1 MYLVYF
7 VITLNIRKKNML
19 KLAIFGSGSG
29 TNCQAIIDAVEAGTL
44 NAEIRCVLADKEDA
58 YILERARTHNIP
70 AIYIDCAPF
79 KTKLDGE
86 AELFVLR
93 TLKEH
98 DVNFIALAGF
108 MRIVKDGLLKAYEG
122 RMINI
127 HPSLLP
133 SFPGLDGG
141 KQAFE
146 YGVKFTGCTVH
157 FVDAGVD
164 TGAIINQ
171 KIISIDDE
179 DTLDTMMEKLHAQEH
194 IAYPEAL
201 QWIAEGKIQRN
212 GRRIKIT

>member
-1 MYLVYF
+1 
-7 VITLNIRKKNML
+7 ML

-29 TNCQAIIDAVEAGTL
+29 TNCQAIIDAIDAGTL
-44 NAEIRCVLADKEDA
+44 DAEIRCILSDVEDA
-58 YILERARTHNIP
+58 PILERARKHSIP
-70 AIYIDCAPF
+70 AIYFDCAPF

-86 AELFVLR
+86 AEQNVLR
-93 TLKEH
+93 MLEEH

-108 MRIVKDGLLKAYEG
+108 MRIVKDGLLKAYAG
-122 RMINI
+122 RIINI

-141 KQAFE
+141 KQAFD

-171 KIISIDDE
+171 KVIAIDND
-179 DTLDTMMEKLHAQEH
+179 DTLDTMMKKLHAQEH

-201 QWIAEGKIQRN
+201 QWIAEGRIQLN
-212 GRRIKIT
+212 GRRITLK

>member
-1 MYLVYF
+1 
-7 VITLNIRKKNML
+7 ML

-29 TNCQAIIDAVEAGTL
+29 TNCQAIIDAIEAGTL
-44 NAEIRCVLADKEDA
+44 NAQIQCVLSDHEDA
-58 YILERARTHNIP
+58 TILDRARKHDIP
-70 AIYIDCAPF
+70 AIWFDCAPF

-86 AELFVLR
+86 AEQKVLKI
-93 TLKEH
+93 LKEH

-108 MRIVKDGLLKAYEG
+108 MRIVKDGLLNAYAG
-122 RMINI
+122 RMVNI

-141 KQAFE
+141 KQAFD

-164 TGAIINQ
+164 TGAIITQ
-171 KIISIDDE
+171 KCVAIEDS
-179 DTLDTMMEKLHAQEH
+179 DTLDSLMTKIHEQEH

-201 QWIAEGKIQRN
+201 QWIAEGRIQLN
-212 GRRIKIT
+212 GRRITLK

>member
-1 MYLVYF
+1 
-7 VITLNIRKKNML
+7 ML

-44 NAEIRCVLADKEDA
+44 NAEIKCILADAEDA
-58 YILERARTHNIP
+58 YILERARKHNIP
-70 AIYIDCAPF
+70 AIYFDCAPF

-86 AELFVLR
+86 GEQKVLKI
-93 TLKEH
+93 LEEH

-108 MRIVKDGLLKAYEG
+108 MRIVKDGLLNAYEG

-141 KQAFE
+141 KQAFD
-146 YGVKFTGCTVH
+146 YGVKYTGCTVH

-164 TGAIINQ
+164 TGAIITQ
-171 KIISIDDE
+171 RFISIEND
-179 DTLDTMMEKLHAQEH
+179 DTLDSMMEKLHAQEH
-194 IAYPEAL
+194 LAYPEAL
-201 QWIAEGKIQRN
+201 QWIAEGRIQRN
-212 GRRIKIT
+212 GRRITLQ

>member
-1 MYLVYF
+1 
-7 VITLNIRKKNML
+7 ML

-29 TNCQAIIDAVEAGTL
+29 TNAQAIIDAVEAGRL
-44 NAEIRCVLADKEDA
+44 DVQIQCILSDVEDA
-58 YILERARTHNIP
+58 TILERARKHHIP
-70 AIYIDCAPF
+70 AIYFDCAPF

-86 AELFVLR
+86 AEQKVLQ
-93 TLKEH
+93 TLEDH
-98 DVNFIALAGF
+98 EVNFIALAGF
-108 MRIVKDGLLKAYEG
+108 MRIVKEGLLNAYQG
-122 RMINI
+122 RIINI

-141 KQAFE
+141 KQAFD

-171 KIISIDDE
+171 KCIKIE
-179 DTLDTMMEKLHAQEH
+179 DTDTLESMMKKLHVQEH

-201 QWIAEGKIQRN
+201 QWIANEQIKLED
-212 GRRIKIT
+212 RRITLK

>member
-1 MYLVYF
+1 
-7 VITLNIRKKNML
+7 ML

-29 TNCQAIIDAVEAGTL
+29 TNCQAIIDAIEAGTL
-44 NAEIRCVLADKEDA
+44 NAEIKCVLADKEDA
-58 YILERARTHNIP
+58 YILERARKHNIP
-70 AIYIDCAPF
+70 AIYFDCAHF

-86 AELFVLR
+86 AEQKVLQI
-93 TLKEH
+93 LEDH
-98 DVNFIALAGF
+98 DVNFVALAGF
-108 MRIVKDGLLKAYEG
+108 MRIVKDGLLNAFTG

-141 KQAFE
+141 KQAFD

-171 KIISIDDE
+171 KIISIDND
-179 DTLDTMMEKLHAQEH
+179 DSLDSMMEKLHAQEH

-201 QWIAEGKIQRN
+201 QWIAEGRIQLN
-212 GRRIKIT
+212 GRRITLQ

>member
-1 MYLVYF
+1 
-7 VITLNIRKKNML
+7 ML

-44 NAEIRCVLADKEDA
+44 HAEIKCILADKEDA
-58 YILERARTHNIP
+58 FILERARKHNIP
-70 AIYIDCAPF
+70 AIYFDCAPF

-86 AELFVLR
+86 AERNVLNI
-93 TLKEH
+93 LEEH
-98 DVNFIALAGF
+98 EVNFIALAGF
-108 MRIVKDGLLKAYEG
+108 MRIVKNGLLKAYEG

-141 KQAFE
+141 KQAFN
-146 YGVKFTGCTVH
+146 YGVKYTGCTVH

-164 TGAIINQ
+164 SGAIINQ
-171 KIISIDDE
+171 KMITIEDS
-179 DTLDTMMEKLHAQEH
+179 DTLESMMEKLHAQEH

-201 QWIAEGKIQRN
+201 QWIAEGKIKRD
-212 GRRIKIT
+212 GRRITIK

>member
-1 MYLVYF
+1 
-7 VITLNIRKKNML
+7 ML

-44 NAEIRCVLADKEDA
+44 NAEIKCVLSDVEDA
-58 YILERARTHNIP
+58 YILERARQHSIP
-70 AIYIDCAPF
+70 AIHFDCAPF
-79 KTKLDGE
+79 KSKLDGE
-86 AELFVLR
+86 AEQSVLNI
-93 TLKEH
+93 LAEH

-108 MRIVKDGLLKAYEG
+108 MRIVKDGLLNAYAG
-122 RMINI
+122 RIINI

-141 KQAFE
+141 KQAFD

-171 KIISIDDE
+171 KCVTIEDS
-179 DTLDTMMEKLHAQEH
+179 DTLDSLMKKIHEQEH
-194 IAYPEAL
+194 IAYLEAL
-201 QWIAEGKIQRN
+201 QWITEERIKLE
-212 GRRIKIT
+212 GRRITLK

>member
-1 MYLVYF
+1 
-7 VITLNIRKKNML
+7 ML

-29 TNCQAIIDAVEAGTL
+29 TNCQAIIDAVEAGAL
-44 NAEIRCVLADKEDA
+44 DAEIRCILSDVKDSI
-58 YILERARTHNIP
+58 ILERARRHGIP
-70 AIYIDCAPF
+70 AVWIDCAPF

-86 AELFVLR
+86 AEQHVLKI
-93 TLKEH
+93 LEEH
-98 DVNFIALAGF
+98 GVDFIALAGF
-108 MRIVKDGLLKAYEG
+108 MRIIKDGLLNAYAG

-133 SFPGLDGG
+133 SFPGLEGG

-171 KIISIDDE
+171 KIIAIEND
-179 DTLDTMMEKLHAQEH
+179 DTLETMMEKLHAQEH
-194 IAYPEAL
+194 IANPEAL
-201 QWIAEGKIQRN
+201 QWIAEGRITFD
-212 GRRIKIT
+212 GRRIILK

>member
-1 MYLVYF
+1 
-7 VITLNIRKKNML
+7 ML

-44 NAEIRCVLADKEDA
+44 DAEIKCVLADAEDA
-58 YILERARTHNIP
+58 YILERARKHNIP
-70 AIYIDCAPF
+70 AIFFDCAPF

-86 AELFVLR
+86 AEQRVLNV
-93 TLKEH
+93 LEEH
-98 DVNFIALAGF
+98 DVNFIVLAGF

-141 KQAFE
+141 KQAFD

-171 KIISIDDE
+171 KIISIDDG
-179 DTLDTMMEKLHAQEH
+179 DTLDSMMEKLHAQEH
-194 IAYPEAL
+194 IAYTEAL

-212 GRRIKIT
+212 GRRITLK

>member
-1 MYLVYF
+1 
-7 VITLNIRKKNML
+7 ML

-29 TNCQAIIDAVEAGTL
+29 TNAQAIIDAVEAGRL
-44 NAEIRCVLADKEDA
+44 DAEIRCILSDVEDA
-58 YILERARTHNIP
+58 TILERARKHHIP
-70 AIYIDCAPF
+70 AIHFDCAPF

-86 AELFVLR
+86 AEQKVLQI
-93 TLKEH
+93 LEDH
-98 DVNFIALAGF
+98 GVDFIALAGF
-108 MRIVKDGLLKAYEG
+108 MRIVKDGLLNEYAG
-122 RMINI
+122 RIINI

-171 KIISIDDE
+171 KCIGIE
-179 DTLDTMMEKLHAQEH
+179 DTDTLESMMEKLHAQEH

-201 QWIAEGKIQRN
+201 QWIAEGRIKRE
-212 GRRIKIT
+212 GRRIKVK

>member
-1 MYLVYF
+1 
-7 VITLNIRKKNML
+7 ML

-29 TNCQAIIDAVEAGTL
+29 TNCQAIIDAIEAGTL
-44 NAEIRCVLADKEDA
+44 DAEIKCVLADREDA
-58 YILERARTHNIP
+58 YILERARKHNIP
-70 AIYIDCAPF
+70 AIYFDCAPF

-86 AELFVLR
+86 AEQNVLR
-93 TLKEH
+93 ILENH

-108 MRIVKDGLLKAYEG
+108 MRIVKDGLLNAFAG
-122 RMINI
+122 RMVNI

-141 KQAFE
+141 KQAFD

-164 TGAIINQ
+164 TGAVINQ
-171 KIISIDDE
+171 KIIAIEND
-179 DTLDTMMEKLHAQEH
+179 DTLETMMDKLHAQEH

-201 QWIAEGKIQRN
+201 QWIAQGRIN
-212 GRRIKIT
+212 FDGRRITLK

>member
-1 MYLVYF
+1 
-7 VITLNIRKKNML
+7 ML
-19 KLAIFGSGSG
+19 KLAIIGSGSG

-44 NAEIRCVLADKEDA
+44 DAEIKCVLSDVADA
-58 YILERARTHNIP
+58 TILERARQHGIP
-70 AIYIDCAPF
+70 AIWFDCAPF

-86 AELFVLR
+86 AEQKVLQI
-93 TLKEH
+93 LEQH

-108 MRIVKDGLLKAYEG
+108 MRIVKNGLLNAYSG
-122 RMINI
+122 RIINI

-141 KQAFE
+141 KQAFD

-164 TGAIINQ
+164 SGAIINQ
-171 KIISIDDE
+171 KYVAIEDS
-179 DTLDTMMEKLHAQEH
+179 DTLESLMKKIHAQEH

-201 QWIAEGKIQRN
+201 QWIAEDRMHFA
-212 GRRIKIT
+212 GRRVTLN

>member
-1 MYLVYF
+1 
-7 VITLNIRKKNML
+7 ML

-29 TNCQAIIDAVEAGTL
+29 TNCQAIIDAIEAGTL
-44 NAEIRCVLADKEDA
+44 DARIQCILSDVEDA
-58 YILERARTHNIP
+58 YILERARKHGIP
-70 AIYIDCAPF
+70 AIWFDCAPF
-79 KTKLDGE
+79 KSKLDGDAE
-86 AELFVLR
+86 AKVLEI
-93 TLKEH
+93 LADH

-133 SFPGLDGG
+133 SFPGLNGG
-141 KQAFE
+141 KQAFD
-146 YGVKFTGCTVH
+146 YGVKYTGCTVH

-171 KIISIDDE
+171 KMIAIDDD
-179 DTLDTMMEKLHAQEH
+179 DTLDSMMEKLHAQEH

-201 QWIAEGKIQRN
+201 RWIAENRIRRN
-212 GRRIKIT
+212 GRRITIE

>member
-1 MYLVYF
+1 
-7 VITLNIRKKNML
+7 ML

-29 TNCQAIIDAVEAGTL
+29 TNCQAIIDAIEAGTL
-44 NAEIRCVLADKEDA
+44 EAEIKCVLADSEDA
-58 YILERARTHNIP
+58 FILERARKHNIP
-70 AIYIDCAPF
+70 AIYFDCAPF

-86 AELFVLR
+86 AEQNVLR
-93 TLKEH
+93 ILEAH
-98 DVNFIALAGF
+98 GVNFIALAGF

-141 KQAFE
+141 KQAFD

-171 KIISIDDE
+171 KCIAIEND
-179 DTLDTMMEKLHAQEH
+179 DTLETMMAKLHAQEH

-201 QWIAEGKIQRN
+201 QWIAEGRIQLN
-212 GRRIKIT
+212 GRRITLT

>member
-1 MYLVYF
+1 
-7 VITLNIRKKNML
+7 ML

-29 TNCQAIIDAVEAGTL
+29 TNCQAIIDAIEAGTL
-44 NAEIRCVLADKEDA
+44 DAEIRCVLADKEDA
-58 YILERARTHNIP
+58 YILERARKHNIP
-70 AIYIDCAPF
+70 AIYFDCAPF

-86 AELFVLR
+86 AEQKVLQ
-93 TLKEH
+93 TLEVH

-108 MRIVKDGLLKAYEG
+108 MRIVKDGLLNAYAG

-171 KIISIDDE
+171 RIIAIEND
-179 DTLDTMMEKLHAQEH
+179 DTLETMMGKLHAQEH

-201 QWIAEGKIQRN
+201 QWIAEGRIQFN
-212 GRRIKIT
+212 GRRVMLK